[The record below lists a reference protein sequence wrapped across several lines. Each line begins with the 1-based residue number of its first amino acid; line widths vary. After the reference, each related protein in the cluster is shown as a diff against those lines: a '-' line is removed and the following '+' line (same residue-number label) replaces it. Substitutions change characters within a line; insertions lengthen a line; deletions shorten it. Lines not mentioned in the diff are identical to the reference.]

1 LKLLDC
7 QLKSDLWLRERPR
20 AYIVERTIV
29 SILDMDFHD
38 GEQWKLTMAHGVAPV
53 YVRELE

>member
-1 LKLLDC
+1 LTVN
-7 QLKSDLWLRERPR
+7 SSPTYGYRERSR
-20 AYIVERTIV
+20 AHIVERTIV

-38 GEQWKLTMAHGVAPV
+38 GEQCKLTMAHGAAPV